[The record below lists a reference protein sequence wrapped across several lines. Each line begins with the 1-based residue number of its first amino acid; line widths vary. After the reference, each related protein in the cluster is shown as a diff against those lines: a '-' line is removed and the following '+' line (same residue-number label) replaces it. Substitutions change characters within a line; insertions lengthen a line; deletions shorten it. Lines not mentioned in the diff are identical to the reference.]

1 MDRGYKI
8 PIYGILYYGSCFQ
21 FFIFDGT
28 TRPFKFSTGVE
39 TVVSGLR
46 CLRDAQLSLFDF
58 SSQPTQAA
66 RTSFIHSLRPIC
78 ESVFNLL
85 LLAYIE
91 TLKTHRWSA
100 SVDDWDKVTK
110 IAEEALEKSQE
121 AEKLR
126 QYKLIVEADEVAEA
140 ALKALKLRYLLQIL
154 FSLQLE
160 VNLSTV

>member
-1 MDRGYKI
+1 
-8 PIYGILYYGSCFQ
+8 
-21 FFIFDGT
+21 
-28 TRPFKFSTGVE
+28 
-39 TVVSGLR
+39 
-46 CLRDAQLSLFDF
+46 
-58 SSQPTQAA
+58 
-66 RTSFIHSLRPIC
+66 
-78 ESVFNLL
+78 
-85 LLAYIE
+85 
-91 TLKTHRWSA
+91 
-100 SVDDWDKVTK
+100 VDDWDKVTK